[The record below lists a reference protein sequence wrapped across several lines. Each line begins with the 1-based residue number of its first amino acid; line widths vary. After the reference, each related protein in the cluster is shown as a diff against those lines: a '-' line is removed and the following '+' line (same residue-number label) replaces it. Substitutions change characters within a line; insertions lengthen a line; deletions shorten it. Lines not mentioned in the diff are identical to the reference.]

1 VPHRG
6 GSPPS
11 IHAEPSPGLAEE
23 QVRLADEL
31 SDKLGQL
38 EERAKRLALEEA
50 AELRRGR
57 ELNIITK

>member
-1 VPHRG
+1 
-6 GSPPS
+6 
-11 IHAEPSPGLAEE
+11 
-23 QVRLADEL
+23 VRLADEL